1 MISNCLISNC
11 LISKGTFRLQD
22 FMSNFLYKHI
32 LRTNTPTYLIRTPS
46 IYNVYFQSQRFL
58 FQFAQPPF

>member
-32 LRTNTPTYLIRTPS
+32 LRTNTPTYLIRTPCVHT
-46 IYNVYFQSQRFL
+46 NT
-58 FQFAQPPF
+58 PT